1 MTQAW
6 AVRPKPADEFR
17 LDEFL
22 SDNLIAIGWSHA
34 GDLDGLNRDSIKER
48 LNQTYD
54 YGPYQLGQRASQV
67 DWFVND
73 IDVGDYVLVPDGNRV
88 FFGEVES
95 EYKHISE
102 LVDED
107 YANQRDVHWKFDK
120 KAIDRSKL
128 PGRLYDQL
136 KNQRTVFEV
145 DAESVE
151 ETIETRSHEFREGT
165 LVDVQERYLEKL
177 QSGTLD
183 RVNNNTFENVVETV
197 LGEYYPGLSR
207 QATHSD
213 EQGDTDLQAD
223 LPGGVTVRIQVKYY
237 YPDEGAVGSEAVQ
250 QLADSMSVGDNGL
263 IVTSGTISEAA
274 RNAAADTEE
283 KIEFIDGSDF
293 VQLLFENL
301 DEFQV
306 GELYDLGLTPNV

>member
-1 MTQAW
+1 MPQAW

-17 LDEFL
+17 LNEFL
-22 SDNLIAIGWSHA
+22 SDNLVAIGWSHA
-34 GDLDGLNRDSIKER
+34 GDLDGLDRETIKER
-48 LNQTYD
+48 LNDTYD

-73 IDVGDYVLVPDGNRV
+73 IDVGDYVLVPDGNRI
-88 FFGEVES
+88 FFGEIES
-95 EYKHISE
+95 DYKHISE

-107 YANQRDVHWKFDK
+107 YANQRNACWMFDQ

-128 PGRLYDQL
+128 PGKLYDQL

-151 ETIETRSHEFREGT
+151 ATIETRGHEFREGT
-165 LVDVQERYLEKL
+165 LVNVQETYLEKL

-197 LGEYYPGLSR
+197 FGEYYPGLSR
-207 QATHSD
+207 QAPHSD
-213 EQGDTDLQAD
+213 EEGDTDLQAD

-237 YPDEGAVGSEAVQ
+237 FPDQGAVGPDAVH
-250 QLADSMSVGDNGL
+250 QLADSMGPGDNG
-263 IVTSGTISEAA
+263 IVVTSGIISEEA
-274 RNAAADTEE
+274 RDVAADREE

-306 GELYDLGLTPNV
+306 GELYDLGLTPRV